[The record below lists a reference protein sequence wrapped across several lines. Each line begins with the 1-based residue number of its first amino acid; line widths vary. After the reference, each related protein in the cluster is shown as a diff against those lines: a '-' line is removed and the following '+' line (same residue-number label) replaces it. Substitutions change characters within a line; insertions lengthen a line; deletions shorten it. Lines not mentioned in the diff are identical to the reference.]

1 MPKLKRFS
9 TSSRRRDLNRLA
21 INVPSRWRMASIA
34 PDDALILPHRAN
46 PHGWDFR
53 ERQVQYHENRRVRRS
68 IVSLSETYVLKYWC
82 SRKGN
87 GGKLILGFRV
97 WASRNRN
104 NYFQKAQ
111 VQSDPCRCL
120 LLAQVPM
127 LSAFQNSERA
137 CGVNLHT
144 ERARFSTLNQW
155 DRPRGRGAGPRSPT
169 PDWTEANDR
178 LAKYKAVGAA
188 FPACAQAGSASV

>member
-1 MPKLKRFS
+1 
-9 TSSRRRDLNRLA
+9 
-21 INVPSRWRMASIA
+21 
-34 PDDALILPHRAN
+34 
-46 PHGWDFR
+46 
-53 ERQVQYHENRRVRRS
+53 
-68 IVSLSETYVLKYWC
+68 
-82 SRKGN
+82 
-87 GGKLILGFRV
+87 
-97 WASRNRN
+97 
-104 NYFQKAQ
+104 
-111 VQSDPCRCL
+111 
-120 LLAQVPM
+120 M

>member
-1 MPKLKRFS
+1 MTKR
-9 TSSRRRDLNRLA
+9 D
-21 INVPSRWRMASIA
+21 M
-34 PDDALILPHRAN
+34 LIL
-46 PHGWDFR
+46 
-53 ERQVQYHENRRVRRS
+53 RQSKS
-68 IVSLSETYVLKYWC
+68 IVACHNVKLGHLSLSETYALKYWC
-82 SRKGN
+82 SRKGE

-127 LSAFQNSERA
+127 LSAFAFQNSERA

-169 PDWTEANDR
+169 PDWTR
-178 LAKYKAVGAA
+178 GK
-188 FPACAQAGSASV
+188 